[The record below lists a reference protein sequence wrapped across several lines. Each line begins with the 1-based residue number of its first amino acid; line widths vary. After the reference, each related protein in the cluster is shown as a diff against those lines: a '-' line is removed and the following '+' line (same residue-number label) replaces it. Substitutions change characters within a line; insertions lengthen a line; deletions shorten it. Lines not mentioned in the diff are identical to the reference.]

1 MNTVAVSQTL
11 SGTHGAA
18 HALVATL
25 ADSSAEKTA
34 CLRLRYDTYA
44 AERGTRLVANCPGL
58 DSDYFDKYCQ
68 HLMVRNSADGALAG
82 YARVLTDTSAYRAGL
97 FYSQSAFEMGR
108 VLNHRAR
115 FVEISRVC
123 IRPEHRNALTI
134 EALLCG
140 VAGLMQQHRSDY
152 LLACLSIPL
161 GDDGAYAACA
171 LEHLR
176 RNHLAAEDFRIF
188 PKRPFQESTL
198 SHCDVIQQL
207 PLSVRTLVQHGAKVC
222 GEAYWDKR
230 FNSADVVL
238 MLTRAQ
244 IAEQFS
250 TRKACA

>member
-1 MNTVAVSQTL
+1 MNTVAVSQTP
-11 SGTHGAA
+11 THGST
-18 HALVATL
+18 HALVASL
-25 ADSSAEKTA
+25 ADNSAEKTA

-44 AERGTRLVANCPGL
+44 AERGARLVPNCPGL

-68 HLMVRNSADGALAG
+68 HLMVRNSADGALAA

-115 FVEISRVC
+115 FIEISRVC
-123 IRPEHRNALTI
+123 VRPEHRNPLTI

-140 VAGLMQQHRSDY
+140 VGGLMQQHGSDY
-152 LLACLSIPL
+152 LMACVSIPL
-161 GDDGAYAACA
+161 GEDGASAACA
-171 LEHLR
+171 LESLR
-176 RNHLAAEDFRIF
+176 RNHLATEDFRIF
-188 PKRPFQESTL
+188 PKRPFQDSNL
-198 SHCDVIQQL
+198 SQCEVIPQL
-207 PLSVRTLVQHGAKVC
+207 PLAVRTLIQHGAKMC

-230 FNSADVVL
+230 FNTADIVL

-244 IAEQFS
+244 VAEQFS